1 MNLPNQLTIGRIIA
15 VPFFVVLYMMGYNL
29 VAFVIFIAASLTD
42 MLDGKIAR
50 KYNLVTNFGKIMDPL
65 ADKILVYSAF
75 CLMVDNGLVPG
86 WMLIIILAREFAI
99 AGMRTVAASEGM
111 VIAAGMSGKI
121 KTVLQMI
128 AVPLLLLANVQTLVS
143 AMPFI
148 TMLANGFLWASL
160 IMTIYSGVEYILKN
174 KSVFSM

>member
-1 MNLPNQLTIGRIIA
+1 MNLPNKLTIARVVA
-15 VPFFVVLYMMGYNL
+15 VPVFILCYMNQLYYA
-29 VAFVIFIAASLTD
+29 AFILFIAASLTD

-75 CLMVDNGLVPG
+75 CMMIPDLVPG
-86 WMLIIILAREFAI
+86 WMLIIILAREFTV
-99 AGMRTVAASEGM
+99 AGMRTVAASEGI

-128 AVPLLLLANVQTLVS
+128 AVPLLLLVPALPDLRILYLAANL
-143 AMPFI
+143 
-148 TMLANGFLWASL
+148 FLWASL
-160 IMTIYSGVEYILKN
+160 IMTIYSGVEYVYQN
-174 KSVFSM
+174 RQVFSMK